1 LYTSFFLFYFSGL
14 IFNYPMRIL
23 ALDPG
28 TKRIGVAVS
37 DETKTIAQPLEWIPA
52 EPFADFLKRLNQL
65 LVEKEIDL
73 VLIGLPR
80 NMNGTYGPAAQKAE
94 AFAAALRTAIT
105 VPVKM
110 RDERLTTLQANKMMI
125 RGKVRRDKRKE
136 KVDQMAAALL
146 LQSYLDAGAQ

>member
-1 LYTSFFLFYFSGL
+1 
-14 IFNYPMRIL
+14 MRIL

-52 EPFADFLKRLNQL
+52 EPFADFLARLKQL
-65 LVEKEIDL
+65 LLEKEVDL

-80 NMNGTYGPAAQKAE
+80 NMDGTYGPSAQKAE
-94 AFAAALRTAIT
+94 AFAAALRAAIT
-105 VPVKM
+105 VPIKM
-110 RDERLTTLQANKMMI
+110 RDERLTSLQANKMMI
-125 RGKVRRDKRKE
+125 QANVRRDKRKQ

-146 LQSYLDAGAQ
+146 LQSYLDAAA

>member
-1 LYTSFFLFYFSGL
+1 
-14 IFNYPMRIL
+14 MRIL

-28 TKRIGVAVS
+28 TKRIGEAVS

-52 EPFADFLKRLNQL
+52 EPFADFLARLNQL
-65 LVEKEIDL
+65 LLEKEIDL

-94 AFAAALRTAIT
+94 IFAAALKTAIT
-105 VPVKM
+105 IPILM
-110 RDERLTTLQANKMMI
+110 RDERLTSLQANKMMI
-125 RGKVRRDKRKE
+125 QGNVRRDKRKQ

-146 LQSYLDAGAQ
+146 LQSYLDAGT

>member
-1 LYTSFFLFYFSGL
+1 
-14 IFNYPMRIL
+14 MRIL

-52 EPFADFLKRLNQL
+52 EPFAGFLARLKQIL
-65 LVEKEIDL
+65 QEKEVDL

-105 VPVKM
+105 VPIKM
-110 RDERLTTLQANKMMI
+110 RDERLTTLQANKLLVQ
-125 RGKVRRDKRKE
+125 GNVRRDKRKD
-136 KVDQMAAALL
+136 KVDKMAAALL
-146 LQSYLDAGAQ
+146 LQSYLDAGSAA

>member
-1 LYTSFFLFYFSGL
+1 
-14 IFNYPMRIL
+14 MRIL

-52 EPFADFLKRLNQL
+52 EPFAGFIERFRQILA
-65 LVEKEIDL
+65 EKEVDL

-94 AFAAALRTAIT
+94 AFAAALKGAIT
-105 VPVKM
+105 IPIKM

-125 RGKVRRDKRKE
+125 QGKVRRDKRKD

-146 LQSYLDAGAQ
+146 LQSYLDAGA